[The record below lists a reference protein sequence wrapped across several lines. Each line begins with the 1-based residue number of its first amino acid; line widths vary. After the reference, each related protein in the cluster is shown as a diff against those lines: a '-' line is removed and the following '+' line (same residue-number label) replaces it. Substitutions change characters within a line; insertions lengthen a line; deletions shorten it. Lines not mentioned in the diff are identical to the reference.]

1 MRWLRPTPLLHS
13 LPLSALAKARVLLK
27 MESLHPTG
35 SFKDRGM
42 GHFLAQLQREG
53 YKGVISSSGG
63 NAGCAVANAAR
74 ILGMDCHVVVP
85 ETTKPVVVDHIRAMG
100 ANVSVHGSNWNAADA
115 EARRRLAVAPE
126 LGYAHPFD
134 HPTIWEGHSSIV
146 DEIANEIG
154 GAGRIER
161 AATTAAASAPQ
172 TPHAP
177 DAIVVCVGG
186 GGLLAGVYEG
196 LARSGWSG
204 VPVVAVETEGAASF
218 ARARGWSADLAAQKQ
233 SPPLDA
239 IESIATSLGAL
250 KVADGVLERAAAH
263 GASTHCVTVSDSAAL
278 DACRRFAADHRVL
291 VEPACGAGLS
301 VLYGASAC
309 GEHSPLISSLLA
321 SGAES
326 ASEGAPPREPCI
338 VVVVCG
344 GGGVNLEIMEQWD
357 GAAQ

>member
-1 MRWLRPTPLLHS
+1 LTNKIKEITESKTMAQLAPWLRKTPLIHS

-27 MESLHPTG
+27 METAHPTG

-42 GHFLAQLQREG
+42 GHFLRQLQREG
-53 YKGVISSSGG
+53 CTGVISSSGG

-74 ILGMDCHVVVP
+74 ILGMVCHVVVP
-85 ETTKPVVVDHIRAMG
+85 ETTKPVVVEHIRSMG

-115 EARRRLAVAPE
+115 EARRRLAAAPE

-134 HPTIWEGHSSIV
+134 HPTIWDGHSSIV
-146 DEIANEIG
+146 DEIAADIG
-154 GAGRIER
+154 GVGRGESS
-161 AATTAAASAPQ
+161 AAAASAAR
-172 TPHAP
+172 TPRAP

-196 LARSGWSG
+196 LARRGWRG
-204 VPVVAVETEGAASF
+204 VPVVAVETKGAASF

-239 IESIATSLGAL
+239 IDSIATSLGAL

-263 GASTHCVTVSDSAAL
+263 GAPTHCVTVSDGAAL

-301 VLYGASAC
+301 VLYG
-309 GEHSPLISSLLA
+309 G
-321 SGAES
+321 
-326 ASEGAPPREPCI
+326 R
-338 VVVVCG
+338 
-344 GGGVNLEIMEQWD
+344 
-357 GAAQ
+357 